1 MAGESSAAI
10 RRVCRR
16 IGALGEGGRRSNARP
31 ADVAN
36 PFLSDELLTETNH
49 EILQHLDTC
58 PSCRAEMAVRRQLR
72 GSLKAA
78 FDRAADLQAAPDFAE
93 RLREQIRAA
102 AADAGRDRPFSRR
115 WLMLAASVV
124 LTAGV
129 AGAVFMT
136 RSTAPLD
143 ALARDAIADHWS
155 CGLKNRPLGTRVSLE
170 EAAQRFDR
178 AYRLLVKAPPDEI
191 STPNGPAR
199 VVDRHSCAYGPR
211 RFGHVILH
219 YRQHVVSLLVTADD
233 EGLGGVALPPDL
245 DPHLRGEPVNG
256 LSVASI
262 RGAHHAIL
270 LVSDLEGPELTQL
283 STTVSVPLVDQLVS
297 GLIPPAATAVA
308 AFYPNL
314 AIEPLLRRGM

>member
-1 MAGESSAAI
+1 MN
-10 RRVCRR
+10 CRDCR
-16 IGALGEGGRRSNARP
+16 
-31 ADVAN
+31 DVADS
-36 PFLSDELLTETNH
+36 FVSDELLTETNH

-72 GSLKAA
+72 GVLRAA
-78 FDRAADLQAAPDFAE
+78 FDRAADLQPPPDFAE
-93 RLREQIRAA
+93 RLRGQLRVA
-102 AADAGRDRPFSRR
+102 AADAGRERPSSRG

-124 LTAGV
+124 FIVGL

-136 RSTAPLD
+136 HVTAPVD

-170 EAAQRFDR
+170 EAAQRFDS

-191 STPNGPAR
+191 STPNGPVR

-211 RFGHVILH
+211 RFGHVILQ

-233 EGLGGVALPPDL
+233 EEPGGVALPPDL
-245 DPHLRGEPVNG
+245 DPHLRGQPVNG

-270 LVSDLEGPELTQL
+270 LVSDLEGPELKQL
-283 STTVSVPLVDQLVS
+283 STTVSVPLADQLVS
-297 GLIPPAATAVA
+297 RLIPPV
-308 AFYPNL
+308 PNTI
-314 AIEPLLRRGM
+314 AMFEPNTVIERLLRHGR